1 MENPQAESLK
11 PSKNKD
17 IFHISTTLC
26 TSIPELYHILLIF

>member
-1 MENPQAESLK
+1 MGNPQAKPLK

-26 TSIPELYHILLIF
+26 TSILELYYILLNF